1 MTARRFSLWLGLLT
15 LAALALRLV
24 YLWHGPDTSVSGDG
38 SYFYLGA
45 LDLAD
50 GKGFVDPYGAFL
62 GAHLPGADH
71 PPGWTTRLSIPS
83 LLGIRSRPS
92 HQVFACFVGASGVLV
107 IGCAGRRLGG
117 PRVGLIAAA
126 IAAVYAN
133 FWMYE
138 KPLLSET
145 FVVVA
150 VATTILLALRFRDDP
165 GFGRA
170 AALGAACGALT
181 LVRAEQVLLLAVLVV
196 PLALFADAV
205 PWRRR
210 LEWLAV
216 SVGVGVLVLSP
227 WLVYNATRYQ
237 EPTLL
242 TTNFGGALAIANC
255 DAVYHGANIGFWE
268 DRCYRFE
275 STLGVVNPMGVP
287 GALVQRHE
295 DGSTLDAERRDLGL
309 DYARAHLGDLPR
321 VVAAREGRTWG
332 LFRPFQQLQ
341 LDLVSGSI
349 WPLQLGLWSYWVL
362 AAFGVGGAVVLR
374 RRPLTLWV
382 LASFIVVVFITTA
395 VTFGQTRYRVP
406 ADVAIVLLAAVGV
419 DRVIPRPSAERGP
432 DAPPGP
438 PSAAGARRRRRAR
451 LPSVHSS

>member
-1 MTARRFSLWLGLLT
+1 MTARRFALCLGLLT
-15 LAALALRLV
+15 LAALVLRLV

-45 LDLAD
+45 NYLAD
-50 GKGFVDPYGAFL
+50 GKGFVDPYAQLL
-62 GAHLPGADH
+62 GVQLPGADH
-71 PPGWTTRLSIPS
+71 PPGWTALLSVPS
-83 LLGIRSRPS
+83 LLGFRSRPS
-92 HQVFACFVGASGVLV
+92 HQVFACFVGACGVLV
-107 IGCAGRRLGG
+107 IGYAGRRLRG

-150 VATTILLALRFRDDP
+150 VATTILFALRFRDDP
-165 GFGRA
+165 SLGRA

-181 LVRAEQVLLLAVLVV
+181 LIRAEQGLLFALLVV
-196 PLALFADAV
+196 PLALCANAI
-205 PWRRR
+205 PLRRR
-210 LEWLAV
+210 LEWVAI
-216 SVGVGVLVLSP
+216 SIGVGVLVLSP
-227 WLVYNATRYQ
+227 WLVYNATRYK
-237 EPTLL
+237 ESTLL

-255 DAVYHGANIGFWE
+255 DEVYHGANIGFWE

-287 GALVQRHE
+287 GALARRNE
-295 DGSTLDAERRDLGL
+295 DGSILDAERREAGL
-309 DYARAHLGDLPR
+309 DYARAHLRELPR

-332 LFRPFQQLQ
+332 LFRPFQQLR

-362 AAFGVGGAVVLR
+362 AAFAIGGGVILR
-374 RRPLTLWV
+374 RRPMTLWV
-382 LASFIVVVFITTA
+382 LASFIVVVFMTTA
-395 VTFGQTRYRVP
+395 ITFGQTRYRVP

-419 DRVIPRPSAERGP
+419 DRVTARLSAGRGSY
-432 DAPPGP
+432 APPGQP
-438 PSAAGARRRRRAR
+438 GAAVAPRRRRAR